1 MTTRKARLLWH
12 RGFGKRSLISLGI
25 TAGVCLLS
33 CWILLTEKAAGLE
46 IVNLALPAR
55 SFQMVV
61 YPLANARGYMREEG
75 IDLRVVLV
83 NPVTSI
89 QGMVAGDI
97 QFTMAGSSALAALAR
112 GVAAQKVALALNGE
126 VLVWVLSKPEINT
139 VAALKGRRIA
149 TQGPGAITTAM
160 LKQVLAKHGLDP
172 ERDVAPIEV
181 GAGNQVQ
188 ALVGGVVD
196 AAVTTVEQRYFG
208 RDAGMREL
216 IYFGKEMNN
225 SWGTLATTDRLIKE
239 QPKLV
244 LAFVKATLKA
254 QRLIR
259 QDRETATA
267 AMAKFSGLK
276 RDLLSRIYDDL
287 IHTFTRDGTVDEETQ
302 KNDLAIVRAVT
313 GSLKVIPPSAAYDFS
328 FAREAD
334 RQLTQAGWRP

>member
-1 MTTRKARLLWH
+1 MKIWH
-12 RGFGKRSLISLGI
+12 RVRSRGI
-25 TAGVCLLS
+25 TGFLQIMIGVCLFSGLLLLS
-33 CWILLTEKAAGLE
+33 HEAVGLD

-61 YPLANARGYMREEG
+61 FPLAKERGYMREEG

-112 GVAAQKVALALNGE
+112 GVAAQKVTLALNGE

-139 VAALKGRRIA
+139 VEALKGKRIA

-160 LKQVLAKHGLDP
+160 LKQVLGKHGLDS
-172 ERDVAPIEV
+172 ERDVTPIEV

-188 ALVGGVVD
+188 ALVGGAVD

-216 IYFGKEMNN
+216 IYFGKEAKN
-225 SWGTLATTDRLIKE
+225 SWGTLATTDRLIKA

-244 LAFVKATLKA
+244 LGFIKATLKA

-259 QDRETATA
+259 QDRETALA
-267 AMAKFSGLK
+267 AMTKFSGLK
-276 RDLLSRIYDDL
+276 RDLVTRIYDDL

-302 KNDLAIVRAVT
+302 KNDLAIVRTVT
-313 GSLKVIPPSAAYDFS
+313 GSTKSIPTSAAYDFS

-334 RQLTQAGWRP
+334 RQLSQAGWHP